1 MNEVRLAFGRAVRFE
16 RERRNWR
23 QEDLARAA
31 HIDRSYVGRIERG
44 EVDCGLSIQEKL
56 ASAFGITLGE
66 LLRGADEEVERRRR
80 RLQPRSHG
88 GAGGVER
95 DTSAHLPR

>member
-1 MNEVRLAFGRAVRFE
+1 MAFGRAVRFE

-31 HIDRSYVGRIERG
+31 RIDRSYVGRIERG
-44 EVDCGLSIQEKL
+44 DVDCGLSTQEKL

-80 RLQPRSHG
+80 RLQPRPQG
-88 GAGGVER
+88 GPSGVGQ
-95 DTSAHLPR
+95 DTGARWPS